1 MFLLA
6 RYDDSMLHMLN
17 MRFRSTRPRQEC
29 ANPWCASRRTIQKSP
44 LFSSFIRK
52 SWNDVWRGTMGRLPS
67 GELTLLNNEPSR
79 RSIVTTEPASSLS
92 LDACP
97 RKVVRER
104 MESGSNAVMSCP
116 TTERNRSRVFRCVT
130 YPSSTSLYNSSNG
143 SCPSRS
149 GVSFKRWLMH
159 SFLLNPKHS
168 GGSRTNLQATAA
180 H

>member
-1 MFLLA
+1 MSSLA
-6 RYDDSMLHMLN
+6 RYDDSSLHMLN
-17 MRFRSTRPRQEC
+17 LRSRSTRPRQEY
-29 ANPWCASRRTIQKSP
+29 ANPRWASRRTIQKSP
-44 LFSSFIRK
+44 LFSLFVRK
-52 SWNDVWRGTMGRLPS
+52 SRNDVWRGMMGRVLS
-67 GELTLLNNEPSR
+67 GKLTLLNNEPRR
-79 RSIVTTEPASSLS
+79 RSIVTTESASSLS
-92 LDACP
+92 LEAYP

-104 MESGSNAVMSCP
+104 IESGSNAVMSCP